1 MLSGTNFEYT
11 RSYNQR
17 VVLQTVRLLEP
28 VSRAE
33 IARETGL
40 NIQTVSNIV
49 DELLERGVVE
59 TGSRR
64 MSGARGQPPK
74 EIKLNP
80 DGAFAIGLHLDRDH
94 LTGVL
99 VNLQGRT
106 LERVHFELA
115 YPTPE
120 QAIPLMLEI
129 IEKLTRQVGTE
140 KKLLWGVG
148 IATPGPIE
156 DASRK
161 LISPPDFPGWDG
173 VSLVDEIGAP
183 TGQPVFVEKDGNAAA
198 IGERWYGVGRAYKD
212 FVYVYLGPGIG
223 GGLILEGHPYRGSMG
238 HAAELGAVVQT
249 MTNLAEGRGWD
260 DAPAHNAS
268 DLAVL
273 YRLLAN
279 RGMRVRDPQHLED
292 LFIAGE
298 PLVLQWL
305 ETTARLL
312 VGPLMILEDLFD
324 PEAVVFGG
332 RLTERLLDHLLER
345 LRAGLPSR
353 MIRGVPRA
361 CRFEASQLVKDAAC
375 LGAASLPFFDAIAPS
390 RDALLKQAN
399 ASR

>member
-1 MLSGTNFEYT
+1 MLSGTNLEYT
-11 RSYNQR
+11 RSHNQR

-33 IARETGL
+33 IARETKL

-59 TGSRR
+59 TGNRR
-64 MSGARGQPPK
+64 MSGTRGQPPK

-80 DGAFAIGLHLDRDH
+80 DGAFSIGLHLDRDH

-106 LERVHFELA
+106 LERVHHELA
-115 YPTPE
+115 YPAPQ

-129 IEKLTRQVGTE
+129 VERFERRVGAE

-183 TGQPVFVEKDGNAAA
+183 TNQPVFVEKDGNAAA
-198 IGERWYGVGRAYKD
+198 IGERWYGAGQAYKD
-212 FVYVYLGPGIG
+212 FVYVYLGPGLG

-238 HAAELGAVVQT
+238 HAAELGAVVQ
-249 MTNLAEGRGWD
+249 MMANLADGGGWD
-260 DAPAHNAS
+260 DDAPRNAVN
-268 DLAVL
+268 LATL

-279 RGMRVRDPQHLED
+279 RGTVVRDPQHLEK
-292 LFIAGE
+292 LFEAND
-298 PLVLQWL
+298 PLVISWL
-305 ETTARLL
+305 EGTARLL
-312 VGPLMILEDLFD
+312 APPLMILEDLFD
-324 PEAVVFGG
+324 PEAVIFGG
-332 RLTERLLDHLLER
+332 RLTEALLSHLLER
-345 LRAGLPSR
+345 LRETLPSR

-361 CRFEASQLVKDAAC
+361 CRFERSQLVKDAAC
-375 LGAASLPFFDAIAPS
+375 LGAASLPFFDAIAPNS
-390 RDALLKQAN
+390 DVLLKQEN

>member
-17 VVLQTVRLLEP
+17 VVLQTVRLFEP
-28 VSRAE
+28 ISRAE
-33 IARETGL
+33 IARETKL

-59 TGSRR
+59 TGARR
-64 MSGARGQPPK
+64 MSGARGQPPT

-80 DGAFAIGLHLDRDH
+80 DGAFSIGLHLDRDH

-99 VNLQGRT
+99 VNLQGHT
-106 LERVHFELA
+106 LERVHFEVA

-120 QAIPLMLEI
+120 QAVVLMLEI
-129 IEKLTRQVGTE
+129 VARFERQVKDE
-140 KKLLWGVG
+140 RKSLWGIG

-156 DASRK
+156 DASRR

-173 VSLVDEIGAP
+173 VSLLDEIGTP
-183 TGQPVFVEKDGNAAA
+183 TNQPVFVEKDGNAAA
-198 IGERWYGVGRAYKD
+198 IGERWYGAGRAYKD
-212 FVYVYLGPGIG
+212 FVYIYLGPGIG
-223 GGLILEGHPYRGSMG
+223 GGLILEGHPYRGAMG
-238 HAAELGAVVQT
+238 HAAEFGDVVRT
-249 MTNLAEGRGWD
+249 TTNLAAGRGWD
-260 DAPAHNAS
+260 DASAENAV
-268 DLAVL
+268 DLAIL
-273 YRLLAN
+273 YRLMAK
-279 RGMRVRDPQHLED
+279 RGITVRDPQHLEQ
-292 LFIAGE
+292 LFDAGE

-305 ETTARLL
+305 ENTAKLL
-312 VGPLMILEDLFD
+312 VPPLMILEDLFD
-324 PEAVVFGG
+324 PEAVIFGG
-332 RLTERLLDHLLER
+332 RLTEPLLNHLLER
-345 LRAGLPSR
+345 LRSSLPSR

-361 CRFEASQLVKDAAC
+361 CRFERSQLVKDAAC